1 MIQIWITV
9 IGTCGKT
16 VIIAIVALTVCAQ
29 VPLWAAEEPPK
40 KPGPFVYDAKG
51 HRDPFIPLVKD
62 GKLIGTQRGTPLD
75 TAKPVLYG
83 ILWDPRGESIA
94 MLNDTEVTVGDT
106 VGIYEV
112 LEIRKDAVV
121 LSAGGDPLVLQIEFE
136 TPPKSPQQPKGR

>member
-1 MIQIWITV
+1 MTTGHGHAALV
-9 IGTCGKT
+9 IGL
-16 VIIAIVALTVCAQ
+16 AVCAWTQ
-29 VPLWAAEEPPK
+29 AWAAEEPPK
-40 KPGPFVYDAKG
+40 KPAPFVYDAKG

-83 ILWDPRGESIA
+83 ILWDPRGQSIA
-94 MLNDTEVTVGDT
+94 MLNDTEVRVGDT

-136 TPPKSPQQPKGR
+136 TPPKSPSSPKGGEDR